1 MLYTDTDSFFLYFEV
16 EDIAAALDPLSDE
29 FDFSEVPEDCDSG
42 LDNLACEQTAGQVGY
57 FKDEMKG
64 APIIEF
70 VALRPKMYSFK
81 SCDVELHMGE
91 LHKYFPNGIYPY
103 TMNYHHKAVAKGIS
117 RSVIKTLAHDD
128 YKRM

>member
-42 LDNLACEQTAGQVGY
+42 LDNLASEQTAGQVGY

-64 APIIEF
+64 AFIIEF
-70 VALRPKMYSFK
+70 VAFRPHMYSFK
-81 SCDVELHMGE
+81 SCDIELYKGE
-91 LHKYFPNGIYPY
+91 LNRYYSN
-103 TMNYHHKAVAKGIS
+103 
-117 RSVIKTLAHDD
+117 
-128 YKRM
+128 